1 MLNAGFQYLEQRDA
15 NDTITKNGVVS
26 KNSPFA
32 TSDNSGIY
40 DVIAENFRA
49 IKYMLDTVSSS
60 NDLSS
65 IRDEVKT
72 MYDDMR
78 TNEKFGSIE
87 ATEQAAIAKEQAAI
101 ATEKAKEAAAS
112 LTSITDSS
120 NDISA
125 NIKTINDSISAVKT
139 YLDTIQSVQKD
150 VADNAQVATN
160 QKTAAKQ
167 AADKASTSETN
178 AASSAASSAASASAA
193 KDSETNAKTSET
205 NAKVSA
211 SSAASSAESAQNAK
225 DSAESIK
232 DTVMSLKSGAEKA
245 ISDHNNTMT
254 ANSESMQETLSLTN
268 QAYNKANESAST
280 AEMWAEGDVPSEN
293 VTGGDGVITVIAHK
307 SSKGWASESKSSAES
322 SAASADNASKS
333 ASDAHEYLDTVATN
347 ASKSEASATA
357 AKQSE
362 ENALSHANGAK
373 TSESNAK
380 ASETNASTYANM
392 AKAWAMSGDSPDDA
406 FDADADG
413 GKTMSSKTWAM
424 KARSSAQSA
433 SDNAKESKENANNVA
448 TALQNMQAVQ
458 SNILSIQE
466 QIKKLEKEANKCLSD
481 AQSIRDSISSS
492 VVYKGAVD
500 TYAALPTFNKVGDMY
515 NVAHADSD
523 HGIKAGDNVIWNGT
537 DWDNTGGTI
546 DTSTFAQIGSDVSFG
561 TVTATTFKGK
571 ADAAKFADSASSVAW
586 SNVTGKP
593 TSMTANGGS
602 ADTAKVADSAKICT
616 GNSASASSVSWSG
629 VTCKPSTFAPSS
641 HTHDYLPASGGTQRG
656 NINFS
661 DIGNTAKSAGMTWSG
676 STDGADIYY
685 QTTAADQGNLVFN
698 LRDDANCYLRIAYNG
713 DFKSYFSPSDGNF
726 HGNVNG
732 TADVAIFS
740 QVSWGRYTGNGGVQ
754 PPSYFGKNRAGFLM
768 SNQNVNGHTGYK
780 NWLYMDNYDGNDVG
794 GASAIGVARDS
805 CRAFIMN
812 NNNANRAAWTS
823 TAELLSTANYNSYS
837 PTKNGGG
844 AYGTWGISIS
854 GNAATASSIAWNN
867 VSSKPGGI
875 VKVAGW
881 DGSTLSLTTAT

>member
-1 MLNAGFQYLEQRDA
+1 MLNAGFQYLEQRDT
-15 NDTITKNGVVS
+15 NDIITKNGVVS

-49 IKYMLDTVSSS
+49 IKDMLDTVSAS

-65 IRDEVKT
+65 IRDEVKK

-101 ATEKAKEAAAS
+101 ATEKAKEAATS

-120 NDISA
+120 KDISA

-150 VADNAQVATN
+150 VADNAQVTTN

-167 AADKASTSETN
+167 AADKAGTSETN

-211 SSAASSAESAQNAK
+211 SSAASNAESAQNAK

-392 AKAWAMSGDSPDDA
+392 AKAWTMSGDSPDDA

-492 VVYKGAVD
+492 VVYKGSVD

-515 NVAHADSD
+515 NVAHADSA

-616 GNSASASSVSWSG
+616 GNSASASSVPWSG
-629 VTCKPSTFAPSS
+629 VTGKPGTYPPSA
-641 HTHDYLPASGGTQRG
+641 HNHDSAYPSVTGTRASGTWV
-656 NINFS
+656 IN
-661 DIGNTAKSAGMTWSG
+661 
-676 STDGADIYY
+676 
-685 QTTAADQGNLVFN
+685 
-698 LRDDANCYLRIAYNG
+698 
-713 DFKSYFSPSDGNF
+713 
-726 HGNVNG
+726 
-732 TADVAIFS
+732 
-740 QVSWGRYTGNGGVQ
+740 
-754 PPSYFGKNRAGFLM
+754 
-768 SNQNVNGHTGYK
+768 
-780 NWLYMDNYDGNDVG
+780 
-794 GASAIGVARDS
+794 
-805 CRAFIMN
+805 
-812 NNNANRAAWTS
+812 
-823 TAELLSTANYNSYS
+823 
-837 PTKNGGG
+837 
-844 AYGTWGISIS
+844 IS
-854 GNAATASSIAWNN
+854 GNAASATNAANANKLASESGSNYLQIDTTNNSWSVIGSNPGNWLKSIRTNKNAPAYSIGNYSAAIAFGGADTKGIITHAYCSPDVKFAGGNSSTASWKFAIHGGYNNEVYDLNNFPTKTGGGASGTWGINITGNANTATTATKANTASSVPWSGVTGKPSKFAPASHSHSWDATTG
-867 VSSKPGGI
+867 KPGGI

>member
-15 NDTITKNGVVS
+15 NDSITKNGVVS

-49 IKYMLDTVSSS
+49 IKDMLDTVSSS

-120 NDISA
+120 KDISA

-150 VADNAQVATN
+150 VADNAQVAAN

-167 AADKASTSETN
+167 AADKAGTSETN
-178 AASSAASSAASASAA
+178 AASSAVSSAASASAA

-205 NAKVSA
+205 NAKASA

-232 DTVMSLKSGAEKA
+232 DTVMSLKSSVEKS
-245 ISDHNNTMT
+245 ISDHGNAMT
-254 ANSESMQETLSLTN
+254 SNSESMQETLSLTN
-268 QAYNKANESAST
+268 QAYNQANESAST
-280 AEMWAEGDVPSEN
+280 AKMWAEGDVPSEN
-293 VTGGDGVITVIAHK
+293 VTGDDGAVTVVTHK
-307 SSKGWASESKSSAES
+307 SSKGWAVESKSSAES
-322 SAASADNASKS
+322 SAVSADNASKS
-333 ASDAHEYLDTVATN
+333 ASDAHGYLDTVATN
-347 ASKSEASATA
+347 ASKAEASATA

-362 ENALSHANGAK
+362 DNALSHANGAK

-380 ASETNASTYANM
+380 ASETNASTYANTS
-392 AKAWAMSGDSPDDA
+392 KAWAMSGDSPDGA

-413 GKTMSSKTWAM
+413 GKTMSSKTWAI
-424 KARSSAQSA
+424 KAKSSAQSA
-433 SDNAKESKENANNVA
+433 SDNAKESKENANSVA
-448 TALQNMQAVQ
+448 AALQSMQAVQ

-466 QIKKLEKEANKCLSD
+466 QIKKLEEEANKCLSD

-492 VVYKGAVD
+492 VVYKGSVD
-500 TYAALPTFNKVGDMY
+500 TYTALPTSNKVGDMY
-515 NVAHADSD
+515 NIAHADSD

-571 ADAAKFADSASSVAW
+571 ADAAKVADSASSVAW

-616 GNSASASSVSWSG
+616 GNSASASSVPWSG
-629 VTCKPSTFAPSS
+629 VTGKPGTYPPSAHNHDSAYPSVTGTRASGTWGINISGNAANATNAANANKLASESGSNYLTINTTTNSWSVIGSNPGNWLKSIRTDGNAPAYSIGNYSAAIAFGGADTKGIITHAYGSPDVKFAGGNGSTASWKFTIHGGYNNEVYDLNNFPTKTGGGASGTWGINITGNANTATSVAWSGVTGKPSTFAPAS
-641 HTHDYLPASGGTQRG
+641 HSHSWDA
-656 NINFS
+656 
-661 DIGNTAKSAGMTWSG
+661 
-676 STDGADIYY
+676 
-685 QTTAADQGNLVFN
+685 TTG
-698 LRDDANCYLRIAYNG
+698 
-713 DFKSYFSPSDGNF
+713 
-726 HGNVNG
+726 
-732 TADVAIFS
+732 
-740 QVSWGRYTGNGGVQ
+740 
-754 PPSYFGKNRAGFLM
+754 
-768 SNQNVNGHTGYK
+768 
-780 NWLYMDNYDGNDVG
+780 
-794 GASAIGVARDS
+794 
-805 CRAFIMN
+805 
-812 NNNANRAAWTS
+812 
-823 TAELLSTANYNSYS
+823 
-837 PTKNGGG
+837 
-844 AYGTWGISIS
+844 
-854 GNAATASSIAWNN
+854 
-867 VSSKPGGI
+867 KPGGI

-881 DGSTLSLTTAT
+881 DGSTLSLTTCT

>member
-1 MLNAGFQYLEQRDA
+1 MLNAGFQYLEQRDT
-15 NDTITKNGVVS
+15 NDIITKNGVVS

-49 IKYMLDTVSSS
+49 IKDMLDTVSAS

-65 IRDEVKT
+65 IRDEVKK

-101 ATEKAKEAAAS
+101 ATEKAKEAATS

-120 NDISA
+120 KDISA

-150 VADNAQVATN
+150 VADNAQVTTN

-167 AADKASTSETN
+167 AADKAGTSETN

-211 SSAASSAESAQNAK
+211 SSAASNAESAQNAK

-492 VVYKGAVD
+492 VVYKGSVD

-515 NVAHADSD
+515 NVAHADSA

-616 GNSASASSVSWSG
+616 GNSASASSVPWSG
-629 VTCKPSTFAPSS
+629 VTGKPGTYPPSA
-641 HTHDYLPASGGTQRG
+641 HNHDSAYPSVTGTRASGTWV
-656 NINFS
+656 IN
-661 DIGNTAKSAGMTWSG
+661 
-676 STDGADIYY
+676 
-685 QTTAADQGNLVFN
+685 
-698 LRDDANCYLRIAYNG
+698 
-713 DFKSYFSPSDGNF
+713 
-726 HGNVNG
+726 
-732 TADVAIFS
+732 
-740 QVSWGRYTGNGGVQ
+740 
-754 PPSYFGKNRAGFLM
+754 
-768 SNQNVNGHTGYK
+768 
-780 NWLYMDNYDGNDVG
+780 
-794 GASAIGVARDS
+794 
-805 CRAFIMN
+805 
-812 NNNANRAAWTS
+812 
-823 TAELLSTANYNSYS
+823 
-837 PTKNGGG
+837 
-844 AYGTWGISIS
+844 IS
-854 GNAATASSIAWNN
+854 GNAASATNAANANKLASESGSNYLQIDTTNNSWSVIGSNPGNWLKSIRTNKNAPAYSIGNYSAAIAFGGADTKGIITHAYCSPDVKFAGGNSSTASWKFAIHGGYNNEVYDLNNFPTKTGGGASGTWGINITGNANTATTATKANTASSVPWSGVTGKPSKFAPASHSHSWDATTG
-867 VSSKPGGI
+867 KPGGI

>member
-49 IKYMLDTVSSS
+49 IKDMLDTVSSS

-112 LTSITDSS
+112 LTSINDSS
-120 NDISA
+120 KDISA
-125 NIKTINDSISAVKT
+125 DIKTINDSISAVKT

-205 NAKVSA
+205 NAKASA
-211 SSAASSAESAQNAK
+211 FSAASSAESAQNAK

-245 ISDHNNTMT
+245 ISDHNNAMT

-268 QAYNKANESAST
+268 QAYNKANDSAST

-293 VTGGDGVITVIAHK
+293 VTGDDGTVTVVAHK
-307 SSKGWASESKSSAES
+307 SSKGWATESKSSAES

-333 ASDAHEYLDTVATN
+333 ASEAHEYLDTVATN
-347 ASKSEASATA
+347 ASKAESSATA

-362 ENALSHANGAK
+362 DNALSHADGAK

-380 ASETNASTYANM
+380 ASETNASTYANTS
-392 AKAWAMSGDSPDDA
+392 KAWAMSGDSPDGA

-413 GKTMSSKTWAM
+413 GKTMSSKTWAI
-424 KARSSAQSA
+424 KAKSSAQSA
-433 SDNAKESKENANNVA
+433 LDNAKESKENANNVA

-466 QIKKLEKEANKCLSD
+466 QIKKLEEEANKCLSD

-492 VVYKGAVD
+492 VVYKGSVD
-500 TYAALPTFNKVGDMY
+500 TYTALPTSNKVGDMY
-515 NVAHADSD
+515 NIAHADSD

-571 ADAAKFADSASSVAW
+571 ADAAKVADSASSVAW

-616 GNSASASSVSWSG
+616 GNSASASSVPWSG
-629 VTCKPSTFAPSS
+629 VTGKPGTYPPSAHNHDSAYPSVTGTRASGTWGINISGNAANATNAANANKLASESGSNYLTINTTTNSWSVIGSNPGNWLKSIRTDGNAPAYSIGNYSAAIAFGGADTKGIITHAYGSPDVKFAGGNGSTASWKFTIHGGYNNEVYDLNNFPTKTGGGASGTWGINITGNANTATSVAWSGVTGKPSTFAPAS
-641 HTHDYLPASGGTQRG
+641 HSHSWDA
-656 NINFS
+656 
-661 DIGNTAKSAGMTWSG
+661 
-676 STDGADIYY
+676 
-685 QTTAADQGNLVFN
+685 TTG
-698 LRDDANCYLRIAYNG
+698 
-713 DFKSYFSPSDGNF
+713 
-726 HGNVNG
+726 
-732 TADVAIFS
+732 
-740 QVSWGRYTGNGGVQ
+740 
-754 PPSYFGKNRAGFLM
+754 
-768 SNQNVNGHTGYK
+768 
-780 NWLYMDNYDGNDVG
+780 
-794 GASAIGVARDS
+794 
-805 CRAFIMN
+805 
-812 NNNANRAAWTS
+812 
-823 TAELLSTANYNSYS
+823 
-837 PTKNGGG
+837 
-844 AYGTWGISIS
+844 
-854 GNAATASSIAWNN
+854 
-867 VSSKPGGI
+867 KPGGI

-881 DGSTLSLTTAT
+881 DGSTLSLTTCT